1 MKTTPKYNDEKLL
14 ISVNRGYEADLI
26 KGSLEN
32 EKIPFYTKEHSGP
45 AGFPRFD
52 DKYESADIDFFVPEE
67 MLEKAK
73 MALPPIDSTKEIR
86 QSVEEETAAT
96 EENSNSS
103 DDKETE
109 NSSVE
114 KTTNK
119 DQETTGSD
127 GEGKASKKRTL
138 ATVLFIILAIAVI
151 FGIDA
156 VMNIVRK
163 AMGWE

>member
-1 MKTTPKYNDEKLL
+1 MKTTPNNKETLL

-26 KGSLEN
+26 KGSLKSAN
-32 EKIPFYTKEHSGP
+32 IPFYTKEHSGP

-52 DKYESADIDFFVPEE
+52 DKYENADIDFFVPEE
-67 MLEKAK
+67 MLTKAK
-73 MALPPIDSTKEIR
+73 MALPPIDSTKDIKETVSDETIT
-86 QSVEEETAAT
+86 ENETAAT
-96 EENSNSS
+96 DGNDNKGNKQTT
-103 DDKETE
+103 DD
-109 NSSVE
+109 
-114 KTTNK
+114 
-119 DQETTGSD
+119 
-127 GEGKASKKRTL
+127 SKKNEKSSKKSTV